1 MNFIMFLE
9 FQVFT
14 RIWKNRRDKI
24 IAKQSQTEII
34 VNWALLHESDF
45 GHNAPFPKTWV
56 MQCAQ
61 KLVCQSQT
69 FCLKVGT

>member
-1 MNFIMFLE
+1 MNI
-9 FQVFT
+9 
-14 RIWKNRRDKI
+14 
-24 IAKQSQTEII
+24 EII
-34 VNWALLHESDF
+34 VRQVENGVIINESLIKEMKVSKPKSMALLHESDF
-45 GHNAPFPKTWV
+45 GHNTPFPKTWV

>member
-14 RIWKNRRDKI
+14 RIWKNSRDKI

-34 VNWALLHESDF
+34 VNWGSINKISTCFVLPSR
-45 GHNAPFPKTWV
+45 V
-56 MQCAQ
+56 
-61 KLVCQSQT
+61 
-69 FCLKVGT
+69 